1 MLPDEDGVNW
11 YEGEGYALS
20 RKGRELDFI
29 QGRPKLRPEL
39 TIDQVKFDTS
49 DWEQPSGADNDTSL
63 SSSELYETNPMGAFF
78 REVCRRFYDTAG
90 GMEGY
95 LAVGAV
101 LGYAAAPEI
110 YAKQKNFPTVWVSG
124 QMGGGKSTFCSWL
137 SALHGLTVAAGMG
150 LISKN
155 VTAVGIA
162 CQLENY
168 SNILLWLDEFRQH
181 QISADK
187 EPMLRDCYGRQLAG
201 KWSPDG
207 KQRLIRTMTM
217 VSGESTTSDA
227 ATRSRYPHVLI
238 SEQKRLA
245 NHYELDA
252 EPSRIFLFLF
262 PRAAVSAG
270 GIRRVGD
277 GGD

>member
-1 MLPDEDGVNW
+1 M
-11 YEGEGYALS
+11 S
-20 RKGRELDFI
+20 RKGRELDYI
-29 QGRPKLRPEL
+29 QGSPRWRPEL

-49 DWEQPSGADNDTSL
+49 DWEQPSGSDNDTTL
-63 SSSELYETNPMGAFF
+63 SSSELYATNPLGAFF
-78 REVCRRFYDTAG
+78 RETCRRFYDTAG
-90 GMEGY
+90 GMSGW
-95 LAVGAV
+95 LAVGAM

-110 YAKQKNFPTVWVSG
+110 YAKQKNFPSVWISG
-124 QMGGGKSTFCSWL
+124 QMGSGKSTFCSWL
-137 SALHGLTVAAGMG
+137 AALQGLALPMGMG

-181 QISADK
+181 QIAADK

-201 KWSPDG
+201 KWTPDG
-207 KQRLIRTMTM
+207 KQRQIRTMTM

-245 NHYELDA
+245 NHLRLDA
-252 EPSRIFLFLF
+252 EP
-262 PRAAVSAG
+262 P
-270 GIRRVGD
+270 
-277 GGD
+277 